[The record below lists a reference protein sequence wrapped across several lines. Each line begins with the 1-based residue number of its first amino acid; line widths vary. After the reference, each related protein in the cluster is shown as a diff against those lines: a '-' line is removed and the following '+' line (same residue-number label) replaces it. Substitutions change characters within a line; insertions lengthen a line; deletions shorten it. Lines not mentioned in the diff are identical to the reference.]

1 MIRRFNRLVSLASAV
16 VDITA
21 FVDALPMPGGDTLA
35 SDSIVAVGG
44 SFNVESAAARLGL
57 PTVHAGSIGTGANS
71 SQLRAALDAEGILA
85 VGQLHGDIDL
95 GICITMVEPSGERTF
110 VTTQGAEARLEI
122 EHLLGV
128 EVRPTDA
135 VYISGYDLVYA
146 GSRDALGEWLREDRL
161 NGAALFFDPGP
172 LLDQI
177 DPDVLELIRR
187 EAFLITCNEAEFE
200 FMQPRVNDRAL
211 FARRIGAQGCELYE
225 CADLRQSVAAEPAN
239 VIDTTGA
246 GDVHTGALIAFLAEG
261 RSWPESLALANRAA
275 AFSVQLRGGAS
286 GPTRSQLQ
294 ID

>member
-1 MIRRFNRLVSLASAV
+1 
-16 VDITA
+16 
-21 FVDALPMPGGDTLA
+21 
-35 SDSIVAVGG
+35 
-44 SFNVESAAARLGL
+44 
-57 PTVHAGSIGTGANS
+57 
-71 SQLRAALDAEGILA
+71 
-85 VGQLHGDIDL
+85 
-95 GICITMVEPSGERTF
+95 MVEPSGERTF
-110 VTTQGAEARLEI
+110 VTTQGAEARLDI
-122 EHLLGV
+122 EHLRGV

-135 VYISGYDLVYA
+135 VYVSGYDLVYQ
-146 GSRDALGEWLREDRL
+146 GSREVLGEWLCEDRL

-200 FMQPRVNDRAL
+200 FMQPRVDDRAL

-225 CADLRQSVAAEPAN
+225 CAYLRQSIAAEPAN

-261 RSWPESLALANRAA
+261 RSWPESLAMANRAA

-286 GPTRSQLQ
+286 GPTRLQLNV
-294 ID
+294 D